1 MRIHFLLAALVWL
14 LAAAAAPAR
23 DIYVNNQLGDDRRG
37 GWLPQ
42 PAGEGGGPCRSIA
55 KALRIAQP
63 GDRIL
68 VANTGQ
74 PYREGIT
81 VQGPRHSGTDN
92 YPLVIIGNGATLD
105 GTMSL
110 ADAVWEYAGNDTFRT
125 RPPRMSFQQLFLD
138 DQPAVR
144 KQPPAGE
151 SPELAPRQWCSLQGW
166 IYFRVDAGKLPQAYN
181 LSCCSEQAGI
191 TLYEVHDVI
200 IQDLIVRGFQFDGVN
215 CHDNV
220 KRTDL
225 IRITAQENGRSGFSV
240 GGASRVRIDTCT
252 AAGNGAAQIRVEGYC
267 TVELLDNILDADTAP
282 AIVREGGRII
292 TIGGAE

>member
-1 MRIHFLLAALVWL
+1 MRTHFLLAAAIWL
-14 LAAAAAPAR
+14 LTVASAPAR
-23 DIYVNNQLGDDRRG
+23 EIYVNNQLGDDRRG
-37 GWLPQ
+37 GWLPR

-63 GDRIL
+63 GDRIV

-81 VQGPRHSGTDN
+81 VQGPRHSGTDS
-92 YPLVIIGNGATLD
+92 YPLVILGNGATLD
-105 GTMSL
+105 GTLSL
-110 ADAVWEYAGNDTFRT
+110 VDAVWEYAGSNTFRT

-138 DQPAVR
+138 DLPAAR
-144 KQPPAGE
+144 KQPPAVE
-151 SPELAPRQWCSLQGW
+151 PPQLAPREWCLIEGW
-166 IYFRVDAGKLPQAYN
+166 IYFRVDAGKLPQAYK
-181 LSCCSEQAGI
+181 LSCCGEQAGI

-200 IQDLIVRGFQFDGVN
+200 VQDFIVRGFQFDGVN

-225 IRITAQENGRSGFSV
+225 VRITSLENGRSGFSV

-252 AAGNGAAQIRVEGYC
+252 AAGNGAAQVRIEGYC
-267 TVELLDNILDADTAP
+267 TLELLGNILDADTAP
-282 AIVREGGRII
+282 AIVREGGRIV